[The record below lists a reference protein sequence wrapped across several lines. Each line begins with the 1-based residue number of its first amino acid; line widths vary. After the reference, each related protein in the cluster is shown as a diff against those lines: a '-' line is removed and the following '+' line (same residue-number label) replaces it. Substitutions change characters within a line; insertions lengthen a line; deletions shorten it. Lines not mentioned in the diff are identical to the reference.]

1 MNIGCASAYR
11 SSKFDALHSACSMFL
26 RQNSA
31 INKRGFNNSL
41 RDSRKIFT
49 EDGSVTRSNG
59 ATGSL
64 SAENGTY
71 SGPYRYLCGQTD
83 NCMNMEIVSI
93 EKKTFEMMVAAF
105 GALSEKV
112 AALRRKSD
120 TGRMERWLTGEE
132 VCGQLRISPRTLQT
146 LRDRRLIGYSQINR
160 RFYYKPEE
168 VKRLI
173 PLIGTLYSHG
183 R

>member
-1 MNIGCASAYR
+1 
-11 SSKFDALHSACSMFL
+11 
-26 RQNSA
+26 
-31 INKRGFNNSL
+31 
-41 RDSRKIFT
+41 
-49 EDGSVTRSNG
+49 
-59 ATGSL
+59 
-64 SAENGTY
+64 
-71 SGPYRYLCGQTD
+71 
-83 NCMNMEIVSI
+83 MNMEIVSI
-93 EKKTFEMMVAAF
+93 EKKTFEMMMAAF

-173 PLIGTLYSHG
+173 PLVGTLYPDVYKRQDISFLLRFFCRTIRSLPTSVPALSVNRLLG
-183 R
+183 RRIADTRLA